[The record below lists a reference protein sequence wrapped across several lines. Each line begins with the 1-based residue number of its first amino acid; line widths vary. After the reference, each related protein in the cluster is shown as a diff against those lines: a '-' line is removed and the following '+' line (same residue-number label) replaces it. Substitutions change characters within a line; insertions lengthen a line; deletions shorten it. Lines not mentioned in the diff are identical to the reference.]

1 MFNTDEFY
9 DPNGHAVLKFCSIRS
24 LNNYIK
30 LFYEK
35 STNVVS
41 KTQHDLQITES
52 SKNEILMALAR
63 TRRVLRNKSYN
74 VRHVELK
81 RSKYQC
87 HYQDNLLC
95 RG

>member
-1 MFNTDEFY
+1 MFNTDEFH

-24 LNNYIK
+24 LNNYVK

-52 SKNEILMALAR
+52 SKNG
-63 TRRVLRNKSYN
+63 TKNFNGTSSY
-74 VRHVELK
+74 K
-81 RSKYQC
+81 K
-87 HYQDNLLC
+87 
-95 RG
+95 GIT